1 MSSGLRYRKRARQQQ
16 GFTLLEVLVAI
27 LLVAIGVFGF
37 AKMQALAMSSTQVA
51 NNRSI
56 VAVQAS
62 SLAAAMH
69 GNRAFWSAGLAPAT
83 FSTSGATVTDSTGVL
98 NATVSTCKATTKP
111 ASPLCSSAQLAA
123 WDLQNWAANL
133 AGLLPTSRSTVA
145 CSTSTNTPISCV
157 LTVSWTEKYVASTRA
172 VASDSAATGGTRSYT
187 LYIEP

>member
-1 MSSGLRYRKRARQQQ
+1 MRSGRRYRQGAGQQ

-51 NNRSI
+51 NSRSI

-69 GNRAFWSAGLAPAT
+69 GNRAYWAAGVAPAT

-98 NATVSTCKATTKP
+98 NATVSTCKATAKP
-111 ASPLCSSAQLAA
+111 TSPLCSPAQLAA
-123 WDLQNWAANL
+123 WDLQTWATNL

-145 CSTSTNTPISCV
+145 CSTSTNAPISCV

-172 VASDSAATGGTRSYT
+172 AASDSAATGGTRSYT